1 MKNVK
6 VISCIISINEIFP
19 SGISSRSSGTTPDL
33 VEVEVDAPDPSPTA
47 EEAENPSGLW
57 EDEVDCEPRGWEDD
71 CCWRGCCC
79 L

>member
-33 VEVEVDAPDPSPTA
+33 VEVEVDAPDPRAAA
-47 EEAENPSGLW
+47 EEAENPSGL
-57 EDEVDCEPRGWEDD
+57 
-71 CCWRGCCC
+71 
-79 L
+79 